1 MIPGGRMSP
10 KQMKAAMKRLGIK
23 TEELEDVEEVVI
35 RTAEKEYVIPRAAV
49 TKMEVQGQT
58 TYQIVGEA
66 EEFARSDEGP
76 RVPEEDVRLV
86 AEKANVSEEK
96 ARQALIDCDGELAE
110 AILKL
115 MSDGS

>member
-1 MIPGGRMSP
+1 MNP

-23 TEELEDVEEVVI
+23 TEDIENVQEVVI
-35 RTAEKEYVIPRAAV
+35 RTAEKDYIIPGAAV
-49 TKMEVQGQT
+49 TRMEVQGQT

-86 AEKANVSEEK
+86 AEKANVSEDE
-96 ARQALIDCDGELAE
+96 ARQALIDCDGEPAE

-115 MSDGS
+115 MGER

>member
-23 TEELEDVEEVVI
+23 PAELDDVEEVVI
-35 RTAEKEYVIPRAAV
+35 KTLEKEYVIPNAAV

-66 EEFARSDEGP
+66 QEFARGEEGP
-76 RVPEEDVRLV
+76 RVPEEDVKLV
-86 AEKANVSEEK
+86 AEKADVSEEE
-96 ARQALIDCDGELAE
+96 ARQALIECDGEPAE

-115 MSDGS
+115 MSEK

>member
-10 KQMKAAMKRLGIK
+10 KQMQAAMKRLGIK
-23 TEELEDVEEVVI
+23 TEELENVEEVVI
-35 RTAEKEYVIPRAAV
+35 RTADKEYIIPRAAV

-66 EEFARSDEGP
+66 EEFAKSEEGP

-86 AEKANVSEEK
+86 AEKANVSEER

-110 AILKL
+110 AIVKL
-115 MSDGS
+115 MGEG

>member
-10 KQMKAAMKRLGIK
+10 KQMQAAMKRLGIK
-23 TEELEDVEEVVI
+23 TEELENVEEVVI
-35 RTAEKEYVIPRAAV
+35 KTAEKDYVIPGAAV

-66 EEFARSDEGP
+66 EELARSDEGP
-76 RVPEEDVRLV
+76 HVPEEDVRLV
-86 AEKANVSEEK
+86 AEKANVSEDE
-96 ARQALIDCDGELAE
+96 ARQALIECDGEPAE

-115 MSDGS
+115 MSER

>member
-1 MIPGGRMSP
+1 MSP

-23 TEELEDVEEVVI
+23 TEEIEDVEEVVI
-35 RTAEKEYVIPRAAV
+35 RTPQKDYVIPRAAV

-66 EEFARSDEGP
+66 EEFARADEGP
-76 RVPEEDVRLV
+76 RVPEEDVKLV
-86 AEKANVSEEK
+86 AERANVSEDE
-96 ARQALIDCDGELAE
+96 ARQALIECDGEPAE

-115 MSDGS
+115 MSER